1 VFGDSKKNLW
11 VFSSIEIEE
20 FGDKFIAK
28 ISKHSSIEERFLQL
42 KIEEGFLQS
51 KAQVEVLGSTWGLI
65 FIKRRSRVQRIE
77 VLDQKQKLKTQKLL
91 EDPASEG

>member
-28 ISKHSSIEERFLQL
+28 ISKHSSIEERFLQ
-42 KIEEGFLQS
+42 S
-51 KAQVEVLGSTWGLI
+51 KEQVEVLGSTWGLI